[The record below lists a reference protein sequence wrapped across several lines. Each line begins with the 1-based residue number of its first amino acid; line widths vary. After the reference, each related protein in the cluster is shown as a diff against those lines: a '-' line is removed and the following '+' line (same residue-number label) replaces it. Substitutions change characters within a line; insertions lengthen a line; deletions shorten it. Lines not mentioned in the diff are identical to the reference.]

1 MSVWILLFLCMMT
14 LPLVAAML
22 HCGLKKGK
30 VLEIRQDYVR
40 NARYFGKRFAELIE
54 KALPDMKDGVIT
66 LSHKE
71 EVLESR
77 EGQTFPEKD
86 VEKLVLA
93 RESAFCPKESGL
105 SFHKEIYSEKDALFV
120 QEDMYLRAVYSKKRI
135 LFGNGVRLL
144 RWADAEEA
152 VVIYDGCELG
162 RRVSSGNQLVI
173 GFDNTFQSLYAPVIR
188 IGQRPEDP
196 DDFLKTRDFR
206 IFRLPVITDVE
217 FNRHYIHDDMIS
229 ESGTVP
235 YTIISRGDVKV
246 IEDLILQGDIH
257 SDGAVR
263 IMEGA
268 AVLGN
273 IFAEKDVLL
282 ERNTSVLGNVFT
294 QGNIILEEG
303 ASVGQPDKISSVIAR
318 DRIRFQ
324 GGNYVFGYV
333 AAEGGGSVLKAD
345 REAAK
350 EYIFPKETVHREIL
364 TFRDLDEYLGVDMQ
378 GFRLDLHLK
387 EAVIPDGA
395 AAIPASQFFGCRNL
409 GRVRLP
415 KTISVISDYAFADC
429 IGLRLQGD
437 LAELLL
443 KKIGTSAFENCREL
457 TFSALPDSL
466 EEIGGA
472 AFADCA
478 MLQKLIFPDDAMLKR
493 VGDHAFRDCTRL
505 EKVFLP
511 DGVEYVGV
519 SAFLGCCSLEEISM
533 SVNIKDQRGIAEL
546 KEICPKAR
554 IIFRPVKKDDAPGS
568 MPDVRDES
576 GKEAENENG

>member
-14 LPLVAAML
+14 MPLAAAVL
-22 HCGLKKGK
+22 QCGLKKGK

-40 NARYFGKRFAELIE
+40 NARYFGKSFAELVE
-54 KALPDMKDGVIT
+54 KALPDKKDGVIT
-66 LSHKE
+66 LSHEE
-71 EVLESR
+71 EVLESG
-77 EGQTFPEKD
+77 ESQAFPEKD
-86 VEKLVLA
+86 VEKLVIA
-93 RESAFCPKESGL
+93 RDAVFCPKESGL

-120 QEDMYLRAVYSKKRI
+120 QEDMYLRAVYSRKRI

-196 DDFLKTRDFR
+196 DDFMETRDYR
-206 IFRLPVITDVE
+206 IFRLPVITDVK
-217 FNRHYIHDDMIS
+217 FNRHYINEDMIS
-229 ESGTVP
+229 ESGAVP

-246 IEDLILQGDIH
+246 LENLILQGDIH

-268 AVLGN
+268 VVLGN

-294 QGNIILEEG
+294 QGNVILEEG
-303 ASVGQPDKISSVIAR
+303 AGIGQPDKISSVIAR

-324 GGNYVFGYV
+324 GRNYVFGYV
-333 AAEGGGSVLKAD
+333 AAEGGGRVLKTE
-345 REAAK
+345 REPAK
-350 EYIFPKETVHREIL
+350 EYIFPKEPVHRAIL
-364 TFRDLDEYLGVDMQ
+364 TFRDLEEYLGVDMQ
-378 GFRLDLHLK
+378 GFRLDLYLK

-395 AAIPASQFFGCRNL
+395 SVIPANQFFGCRNL
-409 GRVRLP
+409 ERVRLP
-415 KTISVISDYAFADC
+415 KTISVVSDYAFADC
-429 IGLRLQGD
+429 GGLQLPGD

-443 KKIGTSAFENCREL
+443 KRIGTSAFENCRAL
-457 TFSALPDSL
+457 TFSSLPDSL

-472 AFADCA
+472 AFAGCT
-478 MLQKLIFPDDAMLKR
+478 MLKALIFSDDARLKNI
-493 VGDHAFRDCTRL
+493 GDHAFRDCEKL
-505 EKVFLP
+505 EKVYLP
-511 DGVEYVGV
+511 DGVETVGI
-519 SAFLGCCSLEEISM
+519 SAFRGCSSLEEISM

-554 IIFRPVKKDDAPGS
+554 IIFRPVKTEDASGS
-568 MPDVRDES
+568 MSDAGDEGGKGVRE
-576 GKEAENENG
+576 

>member
-14 LPLVAAML
+14 MPLAAAVL
-22 HCGLKKGK
+22 QCGLKKGK

-40 NARYFGKRFAELIE
+40 NARYFGKSFAELVE
-54 KALPDMKDGVIT
+54 KALPDKKDGVIT
-66 LSHKE
+66 LSHEE
-71 EVLESR
+71 EVLESG
-77 EGQTFPEKD
+77 ESQAFPEKD
-86 VEKLVLA
+86 VEKLVIA
-93 RESAFCPKESGL
+93 RDAVFCPKESGL

-120 QEDMYLRAVYSKKRI
+120 QEDMYLRAVYSRKRI

-196 DDFLKTRDFR
+196 DDFMETRDYR

-246 IEDLILQGDIH
+246 LENLILQGDIH

-268 AVLGN
+268 VVLGN

-294 QGNIILEEG
+294 QGNVILEEG
-303 ASVGQPDKISSVIAR
+303 AGIGQPDKISSVIAR

-324 GGNYVFGYV
+324 GRNYVFGYV
-333 AAEGGGSVLKAD
+333 AAEGGGRVLKTE
-345 REAAK
+345 REPAK
-350 EYIFPKETVHREIL
+350 EYIFPKEPVHRAIL
-364 TFRDLDEYLGVDMQ
+364 TFRDLEEYLGVDMQ
-378 GFRLDLHLK
+378 GFRLDLYLK

-395 AAIPASQFFGCRNL
+395 SVIPASQFFGCRNL
-409 GRVRLP
+409 ERIRLP
-415 KTISVISDYAFADC
+415 KTISVVSDYAFADC
-429 IGLRLQGD
+429 GGLQLPGD

-443 KKIGTSAFENCREL
+443 KRIGTSAFENCREL
-457 TFSALPDSL
+457 TFSSLPDSL
-466 EEIGGA
+466 EKIGGA
-472 AFADCA
+472 AFAGCT
-478 MLQKLIFPDDAMLKR
+478 MLKALIFSDDARLKNI
-493 VGDHAFRDCTRL
+493 GDHAFRDCEKL
-505 EKVFLP
+505 EKVYLP
-511 DGVEYVGV
+511 DGVETVGI
-519 SAFLGCCSLEEISM
+519 SAFRGCSSLEEISM

-554 IIFRPVKKDDAPGS
+554 IIFRPVKTEDASGS
-568 MPDVRDES
+568 MSDAGDEGGKGVRE
-576 GKEAENENG
+576 